1 MTGKVQIFTG
11 NGKGKTTAALG
22 QAIRAAGAGRKVFMA
37 QFIKADIYSEIRA
50 LKRLSDLI
58 TVEQFGLG
66 GFFGRNPTPEDVEAA
81 RRGFE
86 KVKKIMASGK
96 YKLVILD
103 EVNVAVNYSLISEQD
118 LLDLMAAKP
127 KDLEL
132 IITGRHASPNIIE
145 KADQVTEIKAIKHYY
160 QKGVKARIGIEK

>member
-66 GFFGRNPTPEDVEAA
+66 GFFGRNPTPEDIEAA

-103 EVNVAVNYSLISEQD
+103 EANVAVNYSLISEQD

>member
-1 MTGKVQIFTG
+1 M
-11 NGKGKTTAALG
+11 
-22 QAIRAAGAGRKVFMA
+22 
-37 QFIKADIYSEIRA
+37 
-50 LKRLSDLI
+50 
-58 TVEQFGLG
+58 EQFGLG
-66 GFFGRNPTPEDVEAA
+66 RFFGRNPTPEDIEAA

-103 EVNVAVNYSLISEQD
+103 EANVAVNYSLISEQD

-132 IITGRHASPNIIE
+132 IITGRHASPNVIE